1 MHINRGVLNRSREGE
16 RVTDCILCMVYV
28 KWTLDSSVQF
38 CCPPKKKKKDKLE
51 KVQKGTTK
59 MIQGLERFIMRDER
73 TPSVW
78 FIKKE
83 NGR

>member
-38 CCPPKKKKKDKLE
+38 CCPPKKKNKRQIGESTEGNHKNDSRTR
-51 KVQKGTTK
+51 KVYNEG
-59 MIQGLERFIMRDER
+59 
-73 TPSVW
+73 
-78 FIKKE
+78 
-83 NGR
+83 